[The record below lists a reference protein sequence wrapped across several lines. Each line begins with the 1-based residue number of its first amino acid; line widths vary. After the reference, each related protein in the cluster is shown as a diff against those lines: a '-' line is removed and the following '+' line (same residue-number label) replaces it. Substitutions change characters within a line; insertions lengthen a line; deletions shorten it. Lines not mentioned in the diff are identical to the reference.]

1 MGIKHFKPTSPG
13 RRSASINDFADL
25 DGPREPL
32 SNVTKGKR
40 RTGGRNN
47 NGRITCRF
55 RGGGHK
61 RRYRQIDFRRNK
73 LGVPAKVA
81 AIQYDPNR
89 SANIALLFYADG
101 EKRYILAPQK
111 LSVGDEVISSRTA
124 DIRPGNCLPLR
135 NIPAG
140 TVIHNVEM
148 KIGGGGQ
155 LVRSAGCGA
164 RLMAKEGDWAQ
175 VRLPSGEVRRIHCEC
190 RATVGNIGNENNGNV
205 DFGKAGKRRWLGR
218 RPHNRGVTMNPV
230 DHPMGGG
237 EGRSSGGRHP
247 CSPWG
252 QKAKGARTR
261 NNKRTDKMIVRR
273 RGKKG

>member
-1 MGIKHFKPTSPG
+1 MGIKHCKPTSPG
-13 RRSASINDFADL
+13 RRAQSINDFVDL
-25 DGPREPL
+25 DGPQQPL
-32 SNVTKGKR
+32 SKATKGKR

-47 NGRITCRF
+47 MGRTTCRF

-61 RRYRQIDFRRNK
+61 RRYREIDLRREK
-73 LGVPAKVA
+73 TGVPAKVA

-89 SANIALLFYADG
+89 SANIALLHYVDG
-101 EKRYILAPQK
+101 EKRYILAAAK
-111 LSVGDEVISSRTA
+111 MLVGDEVISSRKA
-124 DIRPGNCLPLR
+124 DIKPGNSLPLR

-140 TVIHNVEM
+140 TVIHNVEL

-155 LVRSAGCGA
+155 LARSAGCSA

-175 VRLPSGEVRRIHCEC
+175 VRLPSGEVRRVHCDC
-190 RATVGNIGNENNGNV
+190 RATVGQVGNEKQGNISL
-205 DFGKAGKRRWLGR
+205 GKAGRTRWYGR
-218 RPHNRGVTMNPV
+218 RPHNRGVVMNPV

-237 EGRSSGGRHP
+237 EGRTSGGRHP

-252 QKAKGARTR
+252 QKSKGLRTR
-261 NNKRTDKMIVRR
+261 NNKRTDSMIVRR